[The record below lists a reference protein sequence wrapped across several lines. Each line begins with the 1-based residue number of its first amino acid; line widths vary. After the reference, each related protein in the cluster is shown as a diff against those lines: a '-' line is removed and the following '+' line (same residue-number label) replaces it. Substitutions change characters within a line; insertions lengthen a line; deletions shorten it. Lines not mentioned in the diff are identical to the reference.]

1 MKSSTFNY
9 FTTLYYNNLEN
20 GHLLIMINFLL
31 SSTYIVGV
39 ETCCIGNSCPKVT
52 SFNAQFDS
60 GTSFTFL
67 PGHAYGAIAEE
78 VLLSFEFMIVNLFSG
93 YLYDLFIYYSLTNK

>member
-1 MKSSTFNY
+1 M
-9 FTTLYYNNLEN
+9 
-20 GHLLIMINFLL
+20 LIMINFLV

-39 ETCCIGNSCPKVT
+39 EACCIGSSCLKMS
-52 SFNAQFDS
+52 SFKAQVDS

-78 VLLSFEFMIVNLFSG
+78 VLQFFLNSMIVNFFSASS
-93 YLYDLFIYYSLTNK
+93 YDFICDSLINK

>member
-1 MKSSTFNY
+1 
-9 FTTLYYNNLEN
+9 
-20 GHLLIMINFLL
+20 MINFLL
-31 SSTYIVGV
+31 SSTYIIGV
-39 ETCCIGNSCPKVT
+39 EACCIGNSCPKVT

-78 VLLSFEFMIVNLFSG
+78 VLVSFEFMIVNLFSS
-93 YLYDLFIYYSLTNK
+93 YLYDDLFNYLLQFDKQVNATRSTFQGSPWEYCYVPR